1 MISET
6 SVRNRSPFTAIQ
18 WQELEQQ
25 ALVFKY
31 LVSGSPIPPDLIFS
45 VKRSLDSSLSSS
57 SSSSSSRL
65 FPFHPMGWGCL
76 EMGYGR
82 KVDPEPGRC
91 RRTDGKKWRCSKEA
105 YPDSKYCE
113 RHMHRGK
120 NRSRRPVEISSAT
133 ATTTTGISTNTS
145 SQSIISSSPY
155 SNRSLTMMSNP
166 NPHSSSSHFP
176 FSLLSSSTMP
186 SDTQQ
191 PYSHMYQ
198 NSSLNPLFYNLPT
211 SCRPLDSDFPSQKS
225 NTHQLFLDSGSYS
238 RDEAYRHI
246 HGMREGVDERA
257 FFPEASGSVR
267 SFTDSYQHL
276 PMSSCKPYSNS
287 QFQNINDNQ
296 TPRQQEEQQHSFVLE
311 RDFKPQG
318 EIKHDNETEMTQRS
332 LHHFLG
338 EWPPKNTDSWLDLA
352 SSSRIPSDEL

>member
-1 MISET
+1 
-6 SVRNRSPFTAIQ
+6 
-18 WQELEQQ
+18 
-25 ALVFKY
+25 
-31 LVSGSPIPPDLIFS
+31 
-45 VKRSLDSSLSSS
+45 
-57 SSSSSSRL
+57 
-65 FPFHPMGWGCL
+65 MGWGCL

-120 NRSRRPVEISSAT
+120 NRSRKPVEISSATATAT

-145 SQSIISSSPY
+145 SQLISSSPY
-155 SNRSLTMMSNP
+155 SNRSLTMTSNP
-166 NPHSSSSHFP
+166 NPHSSTSPFP
-176 FSLLSSSTMP
+176 LSLLP

-191 PYSHMYQ
+191 PYSHIYQ
-198 NSSLNPLFYNLPT
+198 DSSLNPLLYTHSP
-211 SCRPLDSDFPSQKS
+211 SCRPFDSDFSSQKS

-238 RDEAYRHI
+238 RDEDYRFVWNKGLTSCYICFIYWLISNFEFIFPSRHI

-287 QFQNINDNQ
+287 HFQNMNDNPTQ
-296 TPRQQEEQQHSFVLE
+296 RQQEEQQHCFLE
-311 RDFKPQG
+311 RDFKSPGQM
-318 EIKHDNETEMTQRS
+318 KHENETEMTQRS
-332 LHHFLG
+332 LHHFFG

-352 SSSRIPSDEL
+352 SNSRIPSGKMFYHQ